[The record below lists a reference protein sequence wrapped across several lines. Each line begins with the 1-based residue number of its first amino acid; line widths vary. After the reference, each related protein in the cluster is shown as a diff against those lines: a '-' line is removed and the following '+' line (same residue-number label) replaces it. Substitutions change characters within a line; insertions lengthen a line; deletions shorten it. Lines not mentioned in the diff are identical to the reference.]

1 MTKIRITPTEH
12 SKISEINLE
21 NLGFGRVFSDH
32 MFVADYKDGEWQDYR
47 IEPVHNFSVHPAN
60 MTFHYGQAIFEGLK
74 GSKNG
79 AGVPILFRPEENIK
93 RMNRSAHRM
102 CMPEFPEDIMLE
114 ALKML
119 IYLDKDWIPTFEG
132 SAMYFR
138 PFMIATDEYLGVMP
152 SNTYKM
158 VIIASPSGAYY
169 AKPVNLFADDF
180 YVRAAIG
187 GTGEAKCAGNYAGSL
202 YPSKLAKAKGFDQ
215 ILWLDAVYH
224 KYVQEVGTM
233 NIFFLFK
240 GNVLVTPLADGGIL
254 KGITRDSIIHIM
266 RDKGYDVQER
276 LLSIDE
282 VISEYEKGNL
292 VEVFGAGTA
301 AVVTN
306 VQSITYRD
314 SVLTFDEAQWTL
326 SKSIKQLINDLRSGK
341 IDDPYDFTLK
351 VEEMAEVL

>member
-1 MTKIRITPTEH
+1 MSKIHITTTEH
-12 SKISEINLE
+12 SRIAEIDLE
-21 NLGFGRVFSDH
+21 NLGFGRTFSDH
-32 MFVADYKDGEWQDYR
+32 MFVADYKDGEWHDFR

-74 GSKNG
+74 GSKNA
-79 AGVPILFRPEENIK
+79 AGEPLLFRPEENVK
-93 RMNRSAHRM
+93 RLNHSARRM

-114 ALKML
+114 ALKLL
-119 IYLDKDWIPTFEG
+119 IYLDRDWIPTFEG

-152 SNTYKM
+152 SKTYKM

-202 YPSKLAKAKGFDQ
+202 YPSQLAKSKGFDQ
-215 ILWLDAVYH
+215 ILWLDSVYH

-233 NIFFLFK
+233 NIFFLFE
-240 GNVLVTPLADGGIL
+240 GNVLATPVTDGAIL

-266 RDKGYDVQER
+266 REKGYDVQER

-282 VISEYEKGNL
+282 IISEYEKGNL
-292 VEVFGAGTA
+292 IEAFGAGTA
-301 AVVTN
+301 AVVTH

-314 SVLTFDEAQWTL
+314 KVMNFDESHWTL

-341 IDDPYDFTLK
+341 TADPYNFVLK